1 MLQADA
7 CGAFTVM
14 VLDKSRFSIHNQF
27 VWAALTIAD
36 TPKMQSC
43 LTTLT
48 KRCSPW
54 GAGSFCSAFDAVHRI
69 IIRAHLNE
77 LRLIG
82 RLDDGRF
89 VRDSMKRLC
98 LILAAIFL
106 MFAGVMCVPIAF
118 LDRHCSLS
126 KQWLDA
132 VAVRNGE
139 VRSVGKGYEH

>member
-1 MLQADA
+1 M
-7 CGAFTVM
+7 
-14 VLDKSRFSIHNQF
+14 
-27 VWAALTIAD
+27 
-36 TPKMQSC
+36 
-43 LTTLT
+43 
-48 KRCSPW
+48 
-54 GAGSFCSAFDAVHRI
+54 HRI

-77 LRLIG
+77 LRLIA

-89 VRDSMKRLC
+89 VRDFMKRLC